1 MTIEKEPNSM
11 NSTLPQKLMREPT
24 VHFFIIALII
34 FALYAITQS
43 RNENLLEIDQR
54 EIDARIFMQELSRG
68 EELSPEQ
75 RELVTAFYIE
85 EQILV
90 REALSME
97 LDNDE
102 RIHDILAQKMRHVLS
117 GSIIQPSTDEL
128 RAYYEENSSRF
139 ETPASLTLDELV
151 FDSRDPLTD
160 SIVDSL
166 QQGAETDALLSMA
179 EGTAAP
185 LPNVN
190 SVDLA
195 NIFDQE
201 FAGRVLAADIDQWV
215 GPFISNRGQH
225 WLRIIK
231 RNPAGIPPLQ
241 EIADLVRLEWITT
254 EEETRLQQE
263 VDKLWNEY
271 TIVISNNESD

>member
-1 MTIEKEPNSM
+1 MTIKKESIPM
-11 NSTLPQKLMREPT
+11 NTSLPQKLMREPM
-24 VHFFIIALII
+24 VHFLVIALII
-34 FALYAITQS
+34 FAAYAIAQS
-43 RNENLLEIDQR
+43 GNENHLEIDQR

-68 EELSPEQ
+68 EELSLEQ
-75 RELVTAFYIE
+75 RELVTALYIE

-102 RIHDILAQKMRHVLS
+102 RIHDVLAQKMRHVLS
-117 GSIIQPSTDEL
+117 GSIIQPTDDEL
-128 RAYYEENSSRF
+128 QEYYEENSSRF

-151 FDSRDPLTD
+151 FDSRDALAD

-166 QQGAETDALLSMA
+166 RQNADTDTLLSMSQ
-179 EGTAAP
+179 GTVAP

-190 SVDLA
+190 SLDLA

-201 FAGRVLAADIDQWV
+201 FADRILAADLDQWE
-215 GPFISNRGQH
+215 GPYVSNRGQH
-225 WLRIIK
+225 WLRIVERRPTNI
-231 RNPAGIPPLQ
+231 PALE
-241 EIADLVRLEWITT
+241 EIADLVRLEWITA

-263 VDKLWNEY
+263 VDKLWDEY
-271 TIVISNNESD
+271 TIVISNVEPD

>member
-1 MTIEKEPNSM
+1 MTIEKDLQMMSPS
-11 NSTLPQKLMREPT
+11 LAQKLIREPT
-24 VHFFIIALII
+24 VHFFVIALII
-34 FALYAITQS
+34 FALYAMTQS
-43 RNENLLEIDQR
+43 GNENLLEIDQR

-68 EELSPEQ
+68 EELSTEQ
-75 RELVTAFYIE
+75 RDLVTAFYIE

-117 GSIIQPSTDEL
+117 GSIIQPTDDEL
-128 RAYYEENSSRF
+128 LKYYEANSDRF

-151 FDSRDPLTD
+151 FDSRESLDD
-160 SIVDSL
+160 SITDSL
-166 QQGAETDALLSMA
+166 QQNADIDTLLAMS

-190 SVDLA
+190 GIDLA

-201 FAGRVLAADIDQWV
+201 FADQVLAAELDQWQ

-225 WLRIIK
+225 WLRVTERI
-231 RNPAGIPPLQ
+231 PAGIPALE
-241 EIADLVRLEWITT
+241 EIADLVRLEWIAA

-271 TIVISNNESD
+271 TIVINNNEPD

>member
-1 MTIEKEPNSM
+1 MTIEKELIPT
-11 NSTLPQKLMREPT
+11 STPLLQKLMREPT
-24 VHFFIIALII
+24 VHFLFIALFI
-34 FALYAITQS
+34 FSLYAITQS
-43 RNENLLEIDQR
+43 GNENLLEIDQR

-68 EELSPEQ
+68 EELSLEQ

-117 GSIIQPSTDEL
+117 GNIIQPTDAEL
-128 RAYYEENSSRF
+128 REYFQENSIRF

-151 FDSRDPLTD
+151 FDSRDPLAD
-160 SIVDSL
+160 SIVAAL
-166 QQGAETDALLSMA
+166 RQGADSATLLSMSQ
-179 EGTAAP
+179 GTVAP

-195 NIFDQE
+195 NIFEQE
-201 FAGRVLAADIDQWV
+201 FAERVLAADLNQWQ
-215 GPFISNRGQH
+215 GPYVSNRGQH
-225 WLRIIK
+225 WLRVIEHI
-231 RNPAGIPPLQ
+231 PAGIPALD
-241 EIADLVRLEWITT
+241 EIADLVRLEWIST
-254 EEETRLQQE
+254 EEESRLQQE

-271 TIVISNNESD
+271 TIVINNSEPD

>member
-1 MTIEKEPNSM
+1 MPM
-11 NSTLPQKLMREPT
+11 NNALLQKLIREPT
-24 VHFFIIALII
+24 VHFFVIAFFI
-34 FALYAITQS
+34 FGAYEISQS
-43 RNENLLEIDQR
+43 GNENLLEIDQR

-68 EELSPEQ
+68 EALSDEQ
-75 RELVTAFYIE
+75 KELVTAFYIE

-90 REALSME
+90 REALAME

-117 GSIIQPSTDEL
+117 GSIIQPTDDEL
-128 RAYYEENSSRF
+128 REYYETNKARF

-151 FDSRDPLTD
+151 FDSRDPLED
-160 SIVDSL
+160 SIVDVL
-166 QQGAETDALLSMA
+166 QRGGDTDTLLSMSQ
-179 EGTAAP
+179 GTAAP

-201 FAGRVLAADIDQWV
+201 FADRVLSAEIGQWQ
-215 GPFISNRGQH
+215 GPYVSNRGQH
-225 WLRIIK
+225 WLRVVEQ
-231 RNPAGIPPLQ
+231 NPAGIPALA
-241 EIADLVRLEWITT
+241 EISDLVRLEWIAA

-263 VDKLWNEY
+263 VDRLWQQY
-271 TIVISNNESD
+271 TVVIRGGETE

>member
-1 MTIEKEPNSM
+1 MTSKNDSIPM
-11 NSTLPQKLMREPT
+11 NTSLPQELIREPT
-24 VHFFIIALII
+24 VHFFIIGLLI
-34 FALYAITQS
+34 FVLYAITQS
-43 RNENLLEIDQR
+43 GNENLLQIDQR

-68 EELSPEQ
+68 EELTLEQ

-117 GSIIQPSTDEL
+117 GSIIQPTDVEL
-128 RAYYEENSSRF
+128 RDYFEGNSARF
-139 ETPASLTLDELV
+139 ETPASVTLDELV
-151 FDSRDPLTD
+151 FDSRDPLAD
-160 SIVDSL
+160 SIVDALHNS
-166 QQGAETDALLSMA
+166 TDADTLLSMS
-179 EGTAAP
+179 EGTVAP

-190 SVDLA
+190 GVDLA

-201 FAGRVLAADIDQWV
+201 FADRVLAADLNQWQ
-215 GPFISNRGQH
+215 GPYVSNRGQH
-225 WLRIIK
+225 WLRVIE
-231 RNPAGIPPLQ
+231 RNPAGIPSLE
-241 EIADLVRLEWITT
+241 EIADLVRLEWIAA

-271 TIVISNNESD
+271 TIVISNSESD

>member
-1 MTIEKEPNSM
+1 MTIEKELIPT
-11 NSTLPQKLMREPT
+11 STPLLQKLMGEPT
-24 VHFFIIALII
+24 VHFLFIALFI
-34 FALYAITQS
+34 FSLYAITQS
-43 RNENLLEIDQR
+43 GNENLLEIDQR

-68 EELSPEQ
+68 EELSLEQ

-117 GSIIQPSTDEL
+117 GNIIQPTDAEL
-128 RAYYEENSSRF
+128 REYFQENSTRF

-151 FDSRDPLTD
+151 FDSRDPLAD
-160 SIVDSL
+160 SIVAAL
-166 QQGAETDALLSMA
+166 RQGADSATLLSMSQ
-179 EGTAAP
+179 GTVAP

-195 NIFDQE
+195 NIFEQE
-201 FAGRVLAADIDQWV
+201 FADRVLAADLNQWQ
-215 GPFISNRGQH
+215 GPYVSNRGQH
-225 WLRIIK
+225 WLRVIEHT
-231 RNPAGIPPLQ
+231 PAGIPALD
-241 EIADLVRLEWITT
+241 EIADLVRLEWIST
-254 EEETRLQQE
+254 EEESRLQQE
-263 VDKLWNEY
+263 VGKLWNEY
-271 TIVISNNESD
+271 TIVINNSEPD

>member
-1 MTIEKEPNSM
+1 MTIQEEAASM
-11 NSTLPQKLMREPT
+11 NTTLPQKLMREPT
-24 VHFFIIALII
+24 VHFFVIALII
-34 FALYAITQS
+34 FALYAITQTG
-43 RNENLLEIDQR
+43 NENLLEIDQR

-90 REALSME
+90 RKALSME

-117 GSIIQPSTDEL
+117 GSIIQPTDDEL
-128 RAYYEENSSRF
+128 RQYYEENSSRF

-151 FDSRDPLTD
+151 FDSRDPLAE

-166 QQGAETDALLSMA
+166 QQGADIDTLLSMS

-190 SVDLA
+190 SIDLA

-201 FAGRVLAADIDQWV
+201 FADRILAADLNQWE
-215 GPFISNRGQH
+215 GPFVSNRGQH
-225 WLRIIK
+225 WLRALEH
-231 RNPAGIPPLQ
+231 NPAGIPALN
-241 EIADLVRLEWITT
+241 EIADLVRLEWIAT
-254 EEETRLQQE
+254 EEEARLQQE

-271 TIVISNNESD
+271 TIVISNNEPH

>member
-1 MTIEKEPNSM
+1 MTTENKSIPM
-11 NSTLPQKLMREPT
+11 NTLLPQKLMREPT
-24 VHFFIIALII
+24 VHFVIIALFI
-34 FALYAITQS
+34 FTLYAITQS
-43 RNENLLEIDQR
+43 GNENLLEIDQR

-68 EELSPEQ
+68 EELTQEQ

-117 GSIIQPSTDEL
+117 GNIIQPTDAEL
-128 RAYYEENSSRF
+128 REYFQENSTRF

-151 FDSRDPLTD
+151 FDSRDPLAD
-160 SIVDSL
+160 SIVAAL
-166 QQGAETDALLSMA
+166 RQGADSATLLSMSQ
-179 EGTAAP
+179 GTVAP

-190 SVDLA
+190 SIDLA
-195 NIFDQE
+195 NIFEQE
-201 FAGRVLAADIDQWV
+201 FADRVLAADLNQWQ
-215 GPFISNRGQH
+215 GPYVSNRGQH
-225 WLRIIK
+225 WLRVIEHT
-231 RNPAGIPPLQ
+231 PAGIPALD
-241 EIADLVRLEWITT
+241 EIADLVRLEWIST
-254 EEETRLQQE
+254 EEESRLQQE

-271 TIVISNNESD
+271 TIVINNSEPD